1 VIVSAERS
9 LQELSA
15 GSSAE
20 QEPADVL
27 TTQQDLQLAFQ
38 SFTELSGQLADSYQQ
53 LQSHVCELQ
62 EELIITNQEKVAASQ
77 DKQNMAHRMQRLLEL
92 LPGGVVVLDESGI
105 IEQCNPAA
113 QELLGDVLTGLAW
126 SQIIDERFAPQ
137 TDDGHEISVVDG
149 RRLSIATRSLDQGKG
164 QIILLTDQTETRA
177 LQDQLSRHNRLNTMG
192 KMVAYLAHQIRTPLS
207 SAMLYAGHINDG
219 ALTAAQLNDFSGKLL
234 RQITNVEQQVSDL
247 LIFARGDSV
256 VVKSLSVSEL
266 FTRLQRELDGSPLL
280 KRVHITYNNRAAGFE
295 LQCNPQALISAITN
309 LVNNAREA
317 ASEHQPDMQVNVD
330 VTALLVDGQLNLL
343 IADNGPGI
351 SREQKGRVLEP
362 FYSTKARGTGLGLAV
377 VQAVVE
383 SLGGGLS
390 LESPSIGGLQ
400 IRLRLP
406 INSDAPVSGKGIQKA
421 IQKATRKAI
430 QEGKQKGSQHV

>member
-1 VIVSAERS
+1 MILSAELIS
-9 LQELSA
+9 QQMSTVPLNDA
-15 GSSAE
+15 
-20 QEPADVL
+20 L
-27 TTQQDLQLAFQ
+27 TTQQDLQQAFQ
-38 SFTELSGQLADSYQQ
+38 SFTQLSAQLADSYQQ

-62 EELIITNQEKVAASQ
+62 EELVITNQEKVAASE

-92 LPGGVVVLDESGI
+92 LPGGVIVLDESGV

-113 QELLGDVLTGLAW
+113 QELLGDVLAGLAW
-126 SQIIDERFAPQ
+126 SQVISERFAPQ

-192 KMVAYLAHQIRTPLS
+192 KMVAYLAHQIRTPLA

-219 ALTAAQLNDFSGKLL
+219 ALNVVQLNDFSAKLL

-256 VVKSLSVSEL
+256 INKSISVSEL
-266 FTRLQRELDGSPLL
+266 FVRLQRELDGSPLL
-280 KRVHITYNNRAAGFE
+280 KRVDISYSNQAAEFI

-317 ASEHQPDMQVNVD
+317 AAEHQPNMQTKVNI
-330 VTALLVDGQLNLL
+330 TAILVNAQLNLL

-351 SREQKGRVLEP
+351 SREQKSRVLEP

-390 LESPSIGGLQ
+390 LESPVIGGLQ

-406 INSDAPVSGKGIQKA
+406 VSMDAHIQ
-421 IQKATRKAI
+421 
-430 QEGKQKGSQHV
+430 

>member
-1 VIVSAERS
+1 MSAELT
-9 LQELSA
+9 LQEMSTNPQ
-15 GSSAE
+15 S
-20 QEPADVL
+20 DTL

-38 SFTELSGQLADSYQQ
+38 SFTQLSAQLADSYQQ

-62 EELIITNQEKVAASQ
+62 EELVITNQEKVAASQ

-113 QELLGDVLTGLAW
+113 QELLGNLLTGLAW
-126 SQIIDERFAPQ
+126 SHVINERFAPQ

-149 RRLSIATRSLDQGKG
+149 RRLSIATRSLDHGKG

-177 LQDQLSRHNRLNTMG
+177 LQDQLSRHNRLSTMG

-219 ALTAAQLNDFSGKLL
+219 ALNPVQLDDFSGKLL

-256 VVKSLSVSEL
+256 ISKSISVSDL
-266 FTRLQRELDGSPLL
+266 FARLQRELDGSPLL
-280 KRVHITYNNRAAGFE
+280 KRVQIVYSNQAAGFA

-317 ASEHQPDMQVNVD
+317 AAEHQPDVQVSVNI
-330 VTALLVDGQLNLL
+330 TAILVDAQLNLL

-351 SREQKGRVLEP
+351 SREQKSRVLEP

-383 SLGGGLS
+383 SLGGGLA
-390 LESPSIGGLQ
+390 LESPSLGGLQ

-406 INSDAPVSGKGIQKA
+406 VSSGVSVDQAGKME
-421 IQKATRKAI
+421 RKAQAEI
-430 QEGKQKGSQHV
+430 EKK